1 MVELGTVLLLVKGM
15 TCASCVGAIESH
27 LRGLP
32 GVTKVEVNL
41 MSGQAWVEHD
51 PGVRQGGDM

>member
-1 MVELGTVLLLVKGM
+1 M

-27 LRGLP
+27 LKSLT

-41 MSGQAWVEHD
+41 MSGQARVEHD
-51 PGVRQGGDM
+51 PGVSWCIEIVSMDFLN